1 MIKHCSINPYDT
13 AMNLPIRLTT
23 NNLATN
29 KLFTKPSTKTPAKF
43 SSRFSLAAWCINF
56 IYQTK
61 TLASRSIKQVSII
74 AALLLSLSGCATAI
88 VAGVAIATI
97 DIIHDRRTAGEY
109 IDDAG
114 IEFAAKNVVANNK
127 EYSEAVHLKA
137 QSWNGILLLTGEIKT
152 PEIKQELIPKLQA
165 LRGVRQI
172 VDETTINDKS
182 KFNTIANDTWISSK
196 VKSRLI
202 LKTGLKA
209 NRVKVVTT
217 RGSVYLMGIVTRE
230 EADKATEHASNVKG
244 VKRVVR
250 VFEYQESKTQ

>member
-1 MIKHCSINPYDT
+1 MERKIIEHYSTNLYDT
-13 AMNLPIRLTT
+13 AMNLLTT
-23 NNLATN
+23 
-29 KLFTKPSTKTPAKF
+29 KQSTKTHAKF
-43 SSRFSLAAWCINF
+43 GLEFNLAERCIN
-56 IYQTK
+56 IIRQTK
-61 TLASRSIKQVSII
+61 TLATRSVKQVSII
-74 AALLLSLSGCATAI
+74 IALLVSLSGCATAI

-182 KFNTIANDTWISSK
+182 KFNSIANDTWISSK